1 MEGNIVHSNQRVV
14 GDSNMQNLNHG
25 MMGFPRSSQPKL
37 DVGLSPIH
45 GPILPPGPTTSRL
58 MELGSDGENDPI
70 LVDEAARKKNNTIT
84 EINNRKGRVV
94 SNTDEIV
101 AVAASYFHDLF
112 SSSTTRNGVAHLL
125 AQAYSRFHLPQY
137 WIEEAPPDVEQAA
150 LRDLR

>member
-58 MELGSDGENDPI
+58 MELGSD
-70 LVDEAARKKNNTIT
+70 AARKKNNTIT